1 MTLQRVRVRSIALRP
16 AMLAGAWAGFV
27 PGLFIG
33 AIVGTLASFGA
44 GAALEWMRELSFTTG
59 IQQQLLPFGD
69 RSGLLQTLQDGW
81 LIVIPASALVVGLFS
96 AIFGAL
102 TGALIAASFG
112 SILRGVEVDIDAAPL
127 TAPKPAAE
135 PAPDPAAKRAEEYRR
150 ALSDS

>member
-81 LIVIPASALVVGLFS
+81 LMVIPVSALVVGLFS

-112 SILRGVEVDIDAAPL
+112 SILRGVELDIDAAPL
-127 TAPKPAAE
+127 TAPKPATE
-135 PAPDPAAKRAEEYRR
+135 PVPDPAAKRAEEYRR